1 MLERQDGVIYL
12 TALVVLAWLAIMGAW
27 SLVDAHAAVPIE
39 PHQASFGENPAKTE
53 QIVIDTSI
61 SESTLTPETV
71 NVYQEIWQAAT
82 DEEREL
88 VAVILAMEAQG
99 EPYEGERAVVEV
111 ILNRVVSPEWPDTIY
126 GVLSQKGQ
134 FATWKRRNNPYN
146 VPTLAEYQLIEDT
159 VQAGPEILPEG
170 YVYFATR
177 KVNGKG
183 FIKIQG
189 HYFSY

>member
-1 MLERQDGVIYL
+1 MLERQDGVIYAV
-12 TALVVLAWLAIMGAW
+12 ALVALVWLALVGAG
-27 SLVDAHAAVPIE
+27 SLTEAHAKTPIE
-39 PHQASFGENPAKTE
+39 PNQAVFGENPAE
-53 QIVIDTSI
+53 IVIDTTLDG
-61 SESTLTPETV
+61 STLTPETV
-71 NVYQEIWQAAT
+71 NVYQQIWQAAT

-88 VAVILAMEAQG
+88 VAVVLAMEAQG

-111 ILNRVVSPEWPDTIY
+111 ILNRVASPEWPDTIY

-134 FATWKRRNNPYN
+134 FAVWKYRNKPYN
-146 VPTLAEYQLIEDT
+146 TPTLAEYQLIEDT